1 MATLTIKNLPDDLYA
16 RLKERAAGNRRS
28 LHAEAIVCLERVLES
43 GSASNPAER
52 LAELKAV
59 REGVRGVYLTDAGL
73 RAGRRSGRR

>member
-28 LHAEAIVCLERVLES
+28 LNAEAILCLERMLDSEPGPS
-43 GSASNPAER
+43 PAER

-59 REGVRGVYLTDAGL
+59 REKVRGVYVTDAGL
-73 RAGRRSGRR
+73 RAARRSGRT